1 MDDDTLTNIAK
12 MYMVEKYG
20 ANTKNLAG
28 KSIKNILNKTPKKV
42 LNANS
47 YYISFSI
54 IITFICIF
62 TYSSWLSFKIYARS
76 NFNKY
81 KCDPRTMLVSGYI
94 KPKDGKTEFES
105 NNEYVRECVEPI
117 VRHIATYKNADIMN
131 NINSDKLTL
140 GKLAGAAG
148 NLMNK
153 VSELKNQISDSINSF
168 NLKNS
173 NKNIEQQKLNYYLL
187 DIGKKQESL
196 VSTIGLKMLG
206 IYIST
211 QSALTYVYNF
221 FEGALVLLTGLIVG
235 LVIAGAGLI
244 TASYSAS
251 AAAAFS
257 LFMAPFFIGLS
268 ITLFGLGTACLVS
281 AFAFF
286 CLFLAVVAMMILYAG
301 FLKEVFG
308 IRVNSRKTKT
318 PDSPM

>member
-1 MDDDTLTNIAK
+1 MDDSTLTNIAK

-20 ANTKNLAG
+20 ADKKNLAG
-28 KSIKNILNKTPKKV
+28 KGIQNILNKTPKKV

-94 KPKDGKTEFES
+94 KPKDGKSAFES
-105 NNEYVRECVEPI
+105 NYEYVEECVEP
-117 VRHIATYKNADIMN
+117 VVKHIATYKNVDIMN
-131 NINSDKLTL
+131 NINSDKLTMS
-140 GKLAGAAG
+140 KLTGAAT

-153 VSELKNQISDSINSF
+153 VSELKNQISDSLDSF
-168 NLKNS
+168 NLKNI
-173 NKNIEQQKLNYYLL
+173 NKNTEQQKLNYYLL
-187 DIGKKQESL
+187 DIGKKQEAL
-196 VSTIGLKMLG
+196 VSTVGTKMLG

-211 QSALTYVYNF
+211 KSGLTYVYNF
-221 FEGALVLLTGLIVG
+221 FEGALVLLTILIVG
-235 LVIAGAGLI
+235 LVITGALLI
-244 TASYSAS
+244 SASYAAS
-251 AAAAFS
+251 AAAAFAF
-257 LFMAPFFIGLS
+257 FMAPFFIALS
-268 ITLFGLGTACLVS
+268 ITLFGLGGACLIS

-286 CLFLAVVAMMILYAG
+286 CLFLAVVAMMLLYAG

>member
-1 MDDDTLTNIAK
+1 MDDATLTNIAK

-20 ANTKNLAG
+20 ADTKNLVG
-28 KSIKNILNKTPKKV
+28 KSIQNILNKTPKKV

-105 NNEYVRECVEPI
+105 NNEYVQECVEPI
-117 VRHIATYKNADIMN
+117 VRHIATYKNTDIMN
-131 NINSDKLTL
+131 NINSDKLTMS
-140 GKLAGAAG
+140 KLTGAAG

-153 VSELKNQISDSINSF
+153 VSELKNQISDSLNSF
-168 NLKNS
+168 SLKNN
-173 NKNIEQQKLNYYLL
+173 NKNTEQQKLNYYLL
-187 DIGKKQESL
+187 DIGKKQEAL
-196 VSTIGLKMLG
+196 VNTVGTKMLG

-211 QSALTYVYNF
+211 QSGLTYVYNF
-221 FEGALVLLTGLIVG
+221 FEGALVLLTILIIS
-235 LVIAGAGLI
+235 LVITGGSLI
-244 TASYSAS
+244 ALSYACS
-251 AAAAFS
+251 AAAAFAF
-257 LFMAPFFIGLS
+257 FMAPFFIALS
-268 ITLFGLGTACLVS
+268 IILFALGAACLIT

-286 CLFLAVVAMMILYAG
+286 CLFLAVVIMMLLYAG

-318 PDSPM
+318 PNSPM